1 MKKKLVST
9 TLSVAL
15 ILGSSAYASN
25 GIDYTL
31 SVNQESRVISVDM
44 TLEGDNGGTAATGL
58 VTNADGDIVF
68 ASQGY
73 TDENGKYDFSFIN
86 NDDNGNY
93 TVTVAAP
100 RKGLSESSS
109 FKMLTGGMK
118 TAISA
123 TTKDAAGMK
132 QVIEG
137 YGTYMNLD
145 MSAFSAL
152 SDGDSVYSFMAE
164 DAMIKMNDI
173 TSIADGFY
181 GAVIIKTLAEGGN
194 STDYM
199 NFLNSDMYSILNK
212 DGIPMGENGSLF
224 EELSSDVKDAVISKV
239 LTKSYRSA
247 AELSKSLEFYVLEAS
262 LEKALQWTEVN
273 PVMKKYSD
281 AGLLNVNFST
291 YNTLKNPQTADN
303 AMIGR
308 SFTSY
313 GEIESAFNAAVASAL
328 AAQNTSSG
336 SGGGGSGGGGGSSGG
351 GGGGKITP
359 SVKVPEPVEKDKETV
374 TLVFS
379 DMDEYMW
386 ANEAVTY
393 LADKGIISGMG
404 DGTFAPASGLTRE
417 EFSTIMVKTQKLSTE
432 GKSSG
437 FNDIPDS
444 CWSYPYVSAVYE
456 EGLMVGVGDNMFG
469 ATSKIT
475 RNEFAV
481 IMKRLIDLYDVELVV
496 NSNTK
501 EYDDAES
508 IPEWARE
515 SIMFM
520 KGTGLMLG
528 STGNT
533 FKGSE
538 VVSRAYSCDILYAV
552 LNAVNYDKEV

>member
-1 MKKKLVST
+1 MKKKMVST

-73 TDENGKYDFSFIN
+73 TDKNGKYDFSFIN

-118 TAISA
+118 TAISE

-132 QVIEG
+132 QVIED

-145 MSAFSAL
+145 MTVFNAL
-152 SDGDSVYSFMAE
+152 SDGDSVYGFMAE

-224 EELSSDVKDAVISKV
+224 DELSSDVKDTVISKV
-239 LTKSYRSA
+239 LAKPYRSA
-247 AELSKSLEFYVLEAS
+247 AELSKSLEFYVLETS

-273 PVMKKYSD
+273 PVMKKYQE

-303 AMIGR
+303 AMIGK
-308 SFTSY
+308 SFASY
-313 GEIESAFNAAVASAL
+313 SEIESAFNTAVASAL
-328 AAQNTSSG
+328 SAQNNSSV
-336 SGGGGSGGGGGSSGG
+336 SGGGGSSGG
-351 GGGGKITP
+351 GGGGGKAVP
-359 SVKVPEPVEKDKETV
+359 SVKVPEPVEKEKESV
-374 TLVFS
+374 TSVFI
-379 DMDEYMW
+379 DMEDYMW

-393 LADKGIISGMG
+393 LAEKGIISGMG

-432 GKSSG
+432 GKISK

-444 CWSYPYVSAVYE
+444 RWSYPYVSAVYE
-456 EGLMVGVGDNMFG
+456 AGILVGIGDDMFG
-469 ATSKIT
+469 ATSNIT

-508 IPEWARE
+508 IPAWAKE

-528 STGNT
+528 STGNH
-533 FKGSE
+533 FSGSE
-538 VVSRAYSCDILYAV
+538 VVSRAYACDILYAV
-552 LNAVNYDKEV
+552 LNAVNYDGEV